1 MMVDWDG
8 KDKELLA
15 EIYIYSAWMIFRAF
29 RLIWFLKQQ
38 CKNPIL
44 AFEIEK
50 KKVKG
55 MSDFLESVCKI
66 KRDPT

>member
-29 RLIWFLKQQ
+29 RLIWFLKEQ
-38 CKNPIL
+38 CKNQIL

-50 KKVKG
+50 KSERNVWLFG
-55 MSDFLESVCKI
+55 ISM
-66 KRDPT
+66 